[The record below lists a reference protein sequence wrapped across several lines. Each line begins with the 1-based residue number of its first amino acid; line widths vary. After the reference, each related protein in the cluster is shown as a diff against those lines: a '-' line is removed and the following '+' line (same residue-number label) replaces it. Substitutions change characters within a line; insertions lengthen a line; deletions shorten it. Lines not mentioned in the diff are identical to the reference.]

1 MRPGKHRKQARK
13 SFQKP
18 ETAFKSMQDHGR
30 PVRKAGKPGD
40 LQRPGTV
47 RRTSENDDRLGAQL
61 HAEAFLHA
69 VLDAAGQ
76 VEDVLAGG
84 LTVIDQHQGMAG

>member
-30 PVRKAGKPGD
+30 LVRKAGKPGD
-40 LQRPGTV
+40 LQRPEAV
-47 RRTSENDDRLGAQL
+47 RCASENDDRLGAQL

-76 VEDVLAGG
+76 MEDVLAGG
-84 LTVIDQHQGMAG
+84 LTVVDQHQGMAG